1 MTGNS
6 QRRAVRAAVPANDE
20 ALLLPFSSP
29 NGWRWRSTFASSAVV
44 VDRCRRIRQAIEN
57 LEWNGNR
64 EICGKSKYPRGIN
77 GITAHR
83 LWSNN
88 GDDIGNNNTKF
99 VPNWRKPEE
108 TSREWMI
115 RTLKI
120 IFGLIEW
127 CVISAN
133 GWGMVTQRSAE
144 TKWEADLLLMIA
156 SLVYYEVAWRILKH
170 ISEGS
175 FGIF

>member
-1 MTGNS
+1 MTKRCCYLFLLLMGE
-6 QRRAVRAAVPANDE
+6 DGE
-20 ALLLPFSSP
+20 ALLRHQLSS
-29 NGWRWRSTFASSAVV
+29 SMVV
-44 VDRCRRIRQAIEN
+44 VDLRVSRQAIEN

-77 GITAHR
+77 GITVHR

-120 IFGLIEW
+120 IFGLIER

-133 GWGMVTQRSAE
+133 GWEMVIQRSAE
-144 TKWEADLLLMIA
+144 IK
-156 SLVYYEVAWRILKH
+156 
-170 ISEGS
+170 
-175 FGIF
+175 